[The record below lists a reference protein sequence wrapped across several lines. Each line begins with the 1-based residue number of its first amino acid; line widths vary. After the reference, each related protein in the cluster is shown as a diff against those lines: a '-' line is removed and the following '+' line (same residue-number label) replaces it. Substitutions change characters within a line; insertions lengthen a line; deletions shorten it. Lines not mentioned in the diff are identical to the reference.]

1 MSIKPVRRRPD
12 RSPANTADAPDPRLV
27 RGVRHAL
34 LFGIALLLVW
44 PAARGYSPLLGW
56 GPLWLLGMPLASWWA
71 LHRFRMPRTRLIARI
86 RARRQP
92 RPQARRL
99 PVRGH
104 APMHRRA
111 A

>member
-1 MSIKPVRRRPD
+1 MSIKPSRHRRARPL
-12 RSPANTADAPDPRLV
+12 AAAADTPDPRLV

-44 PAARGYSPLLGW
+44 PAARGYSQWLGW

-71 LHRFRMPRTRLIARI
+71 LHRFRMPRPRLVARL
-86 RARRQP
+86 RTWRRP

-99 PVRGH
+99 PMRGP
-104 APMHRRA
+104 APLHRRVA
-111 A
+111 